1 MGTITQRVEMGKIQ
15 KSYQESAVRA
25 ITDALDSDRI
35 TMDDIAVATSVAR
48 KLGSVKTNPT
58 VKKFDNFQT

>member
-1 MGTITQRVEMGKIQ
+1 MDTITQRVQ
-15 KSYQESAVRA
+15 VKSLKSKNHAYQESAVRA

-48 KLGSVKTNPT
+48 KLDLSKPIL
-58 VKKFDNFQT
+58 

>member
-1 MGTITQRVEMGKIQ
+1 M
-15 KSYQESAVRA
+15 RA

-48 KLGSVKTNPT
+48 KLDLSKPILLLHQFGNMYP
-58 VKKFDNFQT
+58 NFVIW

>member
-1 MGTITQRVEMGKIQ
+1 MHNLFSNSNNLRETIPNLN
-15 KSYQESAVRA
+15 QESAVRA

-48 KLGSVKTNPT
+48 NEP
-58 VKKFDNFQT
+58 

>member
-1 MGTITQRVEMGKIQ
+1 MHTIKQRAQIGKIRN
-15 KSYQESAVRA
+15 SYKKESAVRA

-48 KLGSVKTNPT
+48 KLDLSKPML
-58 VKKFDNFQT
+58 